1 MLLSFIILSNI
12 QLIFADDMISLSSNR
27 VRTVSSSLADYIT
40 AVAGNLNDFIIVGFL
55 IVCVTSA
62 ISLFF
67 TQDNVL
73 KVLSKVAFGLFLLK
87 AVVAIMITMVGR

>member
-12 QLIFADDMISLSSNR
+12 QFIFADDMIAISSARAAPVSGALSS
-27 VRTVSSSLADYIT
+27 YIT

-87 AVVAIMITMVGR
+87 AVVAIMIAMVGK